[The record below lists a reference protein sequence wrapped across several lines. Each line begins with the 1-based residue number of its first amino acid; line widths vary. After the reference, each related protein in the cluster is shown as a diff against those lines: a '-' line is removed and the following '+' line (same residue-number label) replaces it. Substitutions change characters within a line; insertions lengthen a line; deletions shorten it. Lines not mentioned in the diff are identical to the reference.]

1 MNKTLGARIAELRK
15 EKGLTQEEL
24 AKQLDI
30 SSQAVSK
37 WEKDISCPDIM
48 ILPTLSKILGVSIE
62 TLLTG
67 EAETTYVPE
76 EKRKS
81 FEETILYI
89 HVKEGTENIQLN
101 LPLPLLQTL
110 LVDGGMS
117 LDWLGLSCTADKIN
131 WAQIIKLVEHGAM
144 GKLFELTDVDTL
156 IEIIVK

>member
-24 AKQLDI
+24 AKQLGI

-37 WEKDISCPDIM
+37 WEKDSSCPDIM
-48 ILPTLSKILGVSIE
+48 ILPTLAKILGVSIE

-117 LDWLGLSCTADKIN
+117 LDWLGLSCTAEKIN
-131 WAQIIKLVEHGAM
+131 WAQIIKLIEHGAM

>member
-24 AKQLDI
+24 AKQLGI

-37 WEKDISCPDIM
+37 WEKNISCPDIM
-48 ILPTLSKILGVSIE
+48 ILPSLAKILGISIE
-62 TLLTG
+62 ALLTR

-101 LPLPLLQTL
+101 LPFPLLQTL

-117 LDWLGLSCTADKIN
+117 LDWLGISCAADKIN
-131 WAQIIKLVEHGAM
+131 WMQIIRLVEHGAI

>member
-1 MNKTLGARIAELRK
+1 MNKTLGIRIAELRK

-24 AKQLDI
+24 AKQFGI

-48 ILPTLSKILGVSIE
+48 ILPSLAKILGVSIE

-76 EKRKS
+76 ENRKS

-117 LDWLGLSCTADKIN
+117 LDWLGMSCSADKIN
-131 WAQIIKLVEHGAM
+131 WVQIIRLVEHGAM

>member
-24 AKQLDI
+24 AKQLGI

-48 ILPTLSKILGVSIE
+48 ILPSLAKILGVSIE

-76 EKRKS
+76 ENRKS
-81 FEETILYI
+81 FEETILYV

-117 LDWLGLSCTADKIN
+117 LDWLGMSCSADKIN
-131 WAQIIKLVEHGAM
+131 WVQIIRLVEHGAM

>member
-1 MNKTLGARIAELRK
+1 MNKTLGTRIAELRK

-24 AKQLDI
+24 AKQLSI

-37 WEKDISCPDIM
+37 WEKDTSCPDIM
-48 ILPTLSKILGVSIE
+48 LLPLLAKILGISIE

-67 EAETTYVPE
+67 EAETKYVPE

-81 FEETILYI
+81 FDETILYV
-89 HVKEGTENIQLN
+89 HVKEGTENIHLN
-101 LPLPLLQTL
+101 LPLPLLHTL

-117 LDWLGLSCTADKIN
+117 LDWLGMSCTAAKIN
-131 WAQIIKLVEHGAM
+131 WEQIIKLVERGAM
-144 GKLFELTDVDTL
+144 GKLLELTDKDTL

>member
-1 MNKTLGARIAELRK
+1 MNQTLGARIAELRK

-24 AKQLDI
+24 AKQLGI

-48 ILPTLSKILGVSIE
+48 ILPTLAKILGVSIE
-62 TLLTG
+62 ALLTG

-117 LDWLGLSCTADKIN
+117 LDWLGMSCTAGKIN

-144 GKLFELTDVDTL
+144 GKLFELTDVDNL

>member
-24 AKQLDI
+24 AKQLGI

-48 ILPTLSKILGVSIE
+48 ILPSLAKILGVSIE

-117 LDWLGLSCTADKIN
+117 LDWLGLSCTAEKIN
-131 WAQIIKLVEHGAM
+131 WAQIIKLIEHGAM

>member
-1 MNKTLGARIAELRK
+1 MNKTLGNRIAELRK
-15 EKGLTQEEL
+15 EKELTQEEL
-24 AKQLDI
+24 AKQLGI

-48 ILPTLSKILGVSIE
+48 ILPTLAKIFGVSIE

-81 FEETILYI
+81 FEETILYV

-110 LVDGGMS
+110 LADGGMS
-117 LDWLGLSCTADKIN
+117 LDWLGMSCAADKIS
-131 WAQIIKLVEHGAM
+131 WAQIIR
-144 GKLFELTDVDTL
+144 
-156 IEIIVK
+156 IP

>member
-24 AKQLDI
+24 AKQLGI

-48 ILPTLSKILGVSIE
+48 ILPSLAKILGVSIE

-76 EKRKS
+76 ENRKS

-117 LDWLGLSCTADKIN
+117 LDWLGMSCSADKIN
-131 WAQIIKLVEHGAM
+131 WVQIIRLVEHGAM

>member
-24 AKQLDI
+24 AKQLGI

-48 ILPTLSKILGVSIE
+48 ILPSLAKILGVSIE
-62 TLLTG
+62 NLLTG

-131 WAQIIKLVEHGAM
+131 WAQIIKLIEHGAM

>member
-1 MNKTLGARIAELRK
+1 MNKTLGTRIAELRK

-24 AKQLDI
+24 SKQLGL

-48 ILPTLSKILGVSIE
+48 ILPSLAKILGVSIE
-62 TLLTG
+62 SLLTG
-67 EAETTYVPE
+67 EAETKYVPE
-76 EKRKS
+76 ETRKS
-81 FEETILYI
+81 FEETILYV

-117 LDWLGLSCTADKIN
+117 LDWLGMSCSASKIN
-131 WAQIIKLVEHGAM
+131 WAQIIRLVEHGAI
-144 GKLFELTDVDTL
+144 GKLFELTDEDTL

>member
-131 WAQIIKLVEHGAM
+131 WSQIIKLVEHGAM

>member
-1 MNKTLGARIAELRK
+1 MNESIGSRVAKYRK
-15 EKGLTQEEL
+15 EKGMTQEEL
-24 AKQLDI
+24 AKQLGI

-37 WEKDISCPDIM
+37 WEKDTSCPDIM
-48 ILPTLSKILGVSIE
+48 LLPLLAKILGVSIE

-67 EAETTYVPE
+67 DPETKYVPE

-81 FEETILYI
+81 FDETILYV

-101 LPLPLLQTL
+101 LPLPLLHTL

-117 LDWLGLSCTADKIN
+117 LDWLGMSCTADKIN
-131 WAQIIKLVEHGAM
+131 WPQIIKLVECGAM
-144 GKLFELTDVDTL
+144 GKLFELTDKDTL

>member
-24 AKQLDI
+24 AKQLGI

-48 ILPTLSKILGVSIE
+48 ILPSLAKILGVSIE

-89 HVKEGTENIQLN
+89 HVKEGTENIQLTFPKCPAF
-101 LPLPLLQTL
+101 LPGSFLFPR
-110 LVDGGMS
+110 S
-117 LDWLGLSCTADKIN
+117 SF
-131 WAQIIKLVEHGAM
+131 
-144 GKLFELTDVDTL
+144 GKSGNPYGRCGKFMDIFVFLIWMTEL
-156 IEIIVK
+156 EKN